1 MTGTPSDSG
10 SGADGGTAAGT
21 VVRVDDG
28 AGAVLEVPG
37 APGDC
42 WADAAVVEGEPLR
55 AGQVVTVEW
64 ATPGAHGLPVRAV
77 RVHRRT
83 DLEGTPGA

>member
-1 MTGTPSDSG
+1 MSTSGTS
-10 SGADGGTAAGT
+10 TGT

-28 AGAVLEVPG
+28 AGAVIEVPG

-42 WADAAVVEGEPLR
+42 WADAAVVEGDALR
-55 AGQVVTVEW
+55 AGQVVTVDW
-64 ATPGAHGLPVRAV
+64 AQPGEHGLPVRAL
-77 RVHRRT
+77 RVHRRA